1 MSERVT
7 WNAPVGGAGRV
18 GVHVCVCAMRTAGI
32 TYWTFGGRLTRRM
45 KEPWATARPTRS
57 TTKVRS
63 LPILLTPSKYVF
75 FLENLFFFRSFVEL
89 VFLETYFLSIG
100 VLFVQEYKYRGALAL
115 SCVCW
120 RGGKGVGISITFGR
134 RWAPWRGCACER
146 GRRERVTMTRRLV
159 ACPRKTLR
167 RATRYTMSRL
177 SVRHSPQRSLAYAP

>member
-1 MSERVT
+1 M
-7 WNAPVGGAGRV
+7 

-100 VLFVQEYKYRGALAL
+100 VLFVQAQTIEVRWLCLVCVGVEGRGWV
-115 SCVCW
+115 SRSHSGGGGR
-120 RGGKGVGISITFGR
+120 RGGDAR
-134 RWAPWRGCACER
+134 ARGGEGNA
-146 GRRERVTMTRRLV
+146 
-159 ACPRKTLR
+159 
-167 RATRYTMSRL
+167 
-177 SVRHSPQRSLAYAP
+177 

>member
-1 MSERVT
+1 MSEPKGQPGMPQWVEL
-7 WNAPVGGAGRV
+7 VRV
-18 GVHVCVCAMRTAGI
+18 GVCVCAMRTAGI

-89 VFLETYFLSIG
+89 AVSRN
-100 VLFVQEYKYRGALAL
+100 LFPFDWSAFRPSANDRGALAL

-167 RATRYTMSRL
+167 RATRCC
-177 SVRHSPQRSLAYAP
+177 VSPFVTAHRDH